1 MVADAGEA
9 ARSGGRPVWPGRAVV
24 VVAGVRAA
32 LLARGAEPGLVRF
45 DVADSGAPIR
55 WTRRRTEECGA
66 PWPVGTGRRA
76 PTATI
81 QGVATEAGSD
91 EDLIPQASTAITV
104 SSALAGTS

>member
-1 MVADAGEA
+1 MPGKLLGRVA
-9 ARSGGRPVWPGRAVV
+9 GRFGRVEPWWWLR
-24 VVAGVRAA
+24 GVRAA

-45 DVADSGAPIR
+45 DVSDSGAPIS

-81 QGVATEAGSD
+81 QGVTTEAGSD

>member
-55 WTRRRTEECGA
+55 WTRVALKSAVA
-66 PWPVGTGRRA
+66 PMAGWHRA
-76 PTATI
+76 AC
-81 QGVATEAGSD
+81 AHSD
-91 EDLIPQASTAITV
+91 DSRGGYRGWQ
-104 SSALAGTS
+104 

>member
-45 DVADSGAPIR
+45 DVADSGAPIS
-55 WTRRRTEECGA
+55 WTRRRTEPGCTAGMVGPIWLIFRVVFGFRA
-66 PWPVGTGRRA
+66 WVIGRSTRFFHWWSPVVALGRWVRL
-76 PTATI
+76 P
-81 QGVATEAGSD
+81 
-91 EDLIPQASTAITV
+91 
-104 SSALAGTS
+104 